1 MHLSS
6 RNNAKSPSA
15 FIPFCDF
22 GGKTSAVGVIMD
34 EFSVPVCNCFE
45 ATILN
50 DQLCYEVDLNRFSNK
65 DNIGSELKLGFNFL
79 MDYNEDRQ
87 VTFNRNINTSIK
99 VDQKKE
105 IPLYESENNDHAH
118 IYLNT
123 LGRF

>member
-1 MHLSS
+1 M
-6 RNNAKSPSA
+6 
-15 FIPFCDF
+15 
-22 GGKTSAVGVIMD
+22 TAVGVMID
-34 EFSVPVCNCFE
+34 QFDIPVCNCFQ
-45 ATILN
+45 ARILN